1 MDQINRR
8 KYYRAA
14 IYILFFAAA
23 FLIAYWTPYCH
34 DEWKWGLPERLELMK
49 RGFANY
55 NGRYLGDILSIIIT
69 RSVLAKTL
77 IMSGVL
83 TGILYVMDRG
93 LAGREKEE
101 NAGKRVFLLLLTVCL
116 LMVIPKTLYAQS
128 YGWSAA
134 FVNFVPP
141 VLLFLLY
148 YNWTEEIWCGEGE
161 ERQFS
166 AIKNVLAFLLAL
178 ATQLFSEHIT
188 LFVVLYGAWVIAA
201 AAIRKKKVAWCYITY
216 FAGALIGA
224 LLMFTNGAYRKAA
237 AGKGY
242 KAITV
247 SIASMYH
254 QLCDVILDNLFL
266 NNTVLNVLMA
276 AALILLIIRK
286 GKKTWMNLVMTAFFV
301 FFGTYCIWSKTS
313 PDLYAGGAQ
322 GIIKLAV
329 SAIWF
334 LCMLLCIWENMDG
347 REKYSACILL
357 CSSAVA
363 AVPLLA
369 ANPIG
374 PRCFYFCYVLQCMA
388 LLKIAG
394 YLVEGEVRDFYYP
407 AAAMAFLA
415 VMLGAVY
422 LRIFSVNGATDRERR
437 EIIRAS
443 VQSGAE
449 QITLPSMPYPEYCWL
464 TVPPNEEWE
473 KYFKNFYGIPLD
485 VELIFE

>member
-1 MDQINRR
+1 MDNMSR
-8 KYYRAA
+8 KKRCCAV
-14 IYILFFAAA
+14 IYILFFGLF

-34 DEWKWGLPERLELMK
+34 DEWKWGLPERLALMK

-83 TGILYVMDRG
+83 TGILYVIDRG
-93 LAGREKEE
+93 LMIGQHKE
-101 NAGKRVFLLLLTVCL
+101 NTGKRMFLLLLAVCL
-116 LMVIPKTLYAQS
+116 LFTLPKTLYAQS

-148 YNWTEEIWCGEGE
+148 YNWTEGIFQGE
-161 ERQFS
+161 EERRFS
-166 AIKNVLAFLLAL
+166 VINSVLAFLLAL

-188 LFVVLYGAWVIAA
+188 LFVILYGVWVIVVS
-201 AAIRKKKVAWCYITY
+201 AIRRRKVALPYITY
-216 FAGALIGA
+216 FAGALAGA
-224 LLMFTNGAYRKAA
+224 LLMFTNGAYQKAA

-247 SIASMYH
+247 SVSSMYH

-266 NNTVLNVLMA
+266 DNTVLNVLMA
-276 AALILLIIRK
+276 AALILLIIRR
-286 GKKTWMNLVMTAFFV
+286 GKKTWVNLAMTAFFV
-301 FFGTYCIWSKTS
+301 FFGIYCIWNKTS
-313 PDLYAGGAQ
+313 PDLRAGASE

-329 SAIWF
+329 SAVWF
-334 LCMLLCIWENMDG
+334 LCMLICIWLNMDS
-347 REKYSACILL
+347 REKYSVCVLL
-357 CSSAVA
+357 CSSAAA

-374 PRCFYFCYVLQCMA
+374 PRCFYFCYVLQCIA

-394 YLVEGEVRDFYYP
+394 YLAEEKVCDFYYP
-407 AAAMAFLA
+407 TVVAAVAAI
-415 VMLGAVY
+415 VLGAVY
-422 LRIFSVNGATDRERR
+422 LRIFYANGTTDRERR
-437 EIIRAS
+437 EIISAS
-443 VQSGAE
+443 VQSGAK
-449 QITLPSMPYPEYCWL
+449 QIVLPSMPYPEYCWI
-464 TVPPNEEWE
+464 TIPPNEEWE
-473 KYFKNFYGIPLD
+473 GYFKEFYGIPQEAE
-485 VELIFE
+485 VIFE